1 MNKNRFDLTGRVALV
16 TGASSGLGEHFAQVL
31 AEAGA
36 KVVIA
41 ARRVDRLRHLAERIK
56 SAGGDAAA
64 VAMDVTDRDSVKAA
78 FEEAGR
84 FFGTIDVLINNAG
97 VARSMLFAKTQE
109 EDWDYVVDTNLK
121 AAWRVA
127 RAFVDQPGM
136 AGRSGSIVNI
146 SSILGIGV
154 GYGESL
160 YATSKAG
167 LIQLTRHMALELM
180 RNKIRV
186 NALCPGYIETEIN
199 SGYFKSERGQAY
211 LEKNIPSKKL
221 GTVEDLSGA
230 LLLLASDAGAFIT
243 GVALPVDGGH
253 LLHSL

>member
-1 MNKNRFDLTGRVALV
+1 MNKNRFDLTGRVAMV

-36 KVVIA
+36 KVIVA
-41 ARRVDRLRHLAERIK
+41 ARRVDRLQNVVERIK
-56 SAGGDAAA
+56 SAGGEAAA
-64 VAMDVTDRDSVKAA
+64 VAMDVTDKDSVKKA
-78 FEEAGR
+78 FDDAGK
-84 FFGTIDVLINNAG
+84 FFGPIEILINNAG
-97 VARSMLFAKTQE
+97 VAKSMTFAKTQE
-109 EDWDYVVDTNLK
+109 DDWDYVVDTNLK

-127 RAFVDQPGM
+127 RAFVDQLSM
-136 AGRSGSIVNI
+136 AGKGGSIVNV

-167 LIQLTRHMALELM
+167 LIQLTKHMALELM
-180 RNKIRV
+180 RNNIRV

-199 SGYFKSERGQAY
+199 TDYFKSERGQAY
-211 LEKNIPSKKL
+211 LKTNIPSKKL
-221 GTVEDLSGA
+221 GQVEDLSGA
-230 LLLLASDAGAFIT
+230 LLLLTSDAGSFIT

>member
-1 MNKNRFDLTGRVALV
+1 MTKNRFDLTGRVAMV

-36 KVVIA
+36 KVIVA
-41 ARRVDRLRHLAERIK
+41 ARRVDRLHNVVERIK
-56 SAGGDAAA
+56 SAGGEAAA
-64 VAMDVTDRDSVKAA
+64 VAMDVTDKDSVKKA
-78 FEEAGR
+78 FDDAGK
-84 FFGTIDVLINNAG
+84 FFGPIEILINNAG
-97 VARSMLFAKTQE
+97 VAKSGLFAKTQE
-109 EDWDYVVDTNLK
+109 EDWDFVVDTNLK

-127 RAFVDQPGM
+127 RAFVDQLSM
-136 AGRSGSIVNI
+136 AGKGGSIVNV

-167 LIQLTRHMALELM
+167 LIQLTKHMALELM
-180 RNKIRV
+180 RNNIRV

-199 SGYFKSERGQAY
+199 TDYFKSERGQAY
-211 LEKNIPSKKL
+211 LKTNIPSKKL
-221 GTVEDLSGA
+221 GQVDDLSGA
-230 LLLLASDAGAFIT
+230 LLLLASDAGSFIT

>member
-1 MNKNRFDLTGRVALV
+1 MSKNIFDLTGRVALV

-31 AEAGA
+31 ADAGA
-36 KVVIA
+36 KVVVA
-41 ARRVDRLRHLAERIK
+41 ARRVDRLEALVEKIK
-56 SAGGDAAA
+56 SAGGNAAA
-64 VAMDVTDRDSVKAA
+64 VAMDVTSADSVKTA
-78 FEEAGR
+78 FIDAQKA
-84 FFGTIDVLINNAG
+84 FGTLDILVNNAG
-97 VARSMLFAKTQE
+97 VAKSMTFAKTQE
-109 EDWDYVVDTNLK
+109 DDWEYVVDTNLK
-121 AAWRVA
+121 SAWRVA
-127 RAFVDQPGM
+127 RAFVDQLSI
-136 AGRSGSIVNI
+136 AGKPGSIVNI

-167 LIQLTRHMALELM
+167 LIHLTKHMALELM
-180 RNKIRV
+180 RNQVRV

-199 SGYFKSERGQAY
+199 TDYFKSERGQAY
-211 LEKNIPSKKL
+211 LKTNIPSKKL
-221 GTVEDLSGA
+221 GQVENLSGA

>member
-1 MNKNRFDLTGRVALV
+1 MTKNRFDLTGRVAMV

-36 KVVIA
+36 KVIVA
-41 ARRVDRLRHLAERIK
+41 ARRVDRLHNVVERIK
-56 SAGGDAAA
+56 SAGGEAAA
-64 VAMDVTDRDSVKAA
+64 VAMDVTDKDSVKKA
-78 FEEAGR
+78 FDDAGK
-84 FFGTIDVLINNAG
+84 FFGPIEILINNAG
-97 VARSMLFAKTQE
+97 VAKSGLFAKTQE
-109 EDWDYVVDTNLK
+109 EDWDFVVDTNLK

-127 RAFVDQPGM
+127 RAFVDQLSM
-136 AGRSGSIVNI
+136 AGKGGSIVNV

-167 LIQLTRHMALELM
+167 LIQLTKHMALELM
-180 RNKIRV
+180 RNHVRV

-199 SGYFKSERGQAY
+199 TDYFKSERGQAY
-211 LEKNIPSKKL
+211 LKTNIPSKKL
-221 GTVEDLSGA
+221 GQVDDLSGA
-230 LLLLASDAGAFIT
+230 LLLLTSDAGSFIT

>member
-1 MNKNRFDLTGRVALV
+1 MSKNRFDLTGRVALI

-36 KVVIA
+36 KVIVA
-41 ARRVDRLRHLAERIK
+41 ARRVDRLQALVEKIK
-56 SAGGDAAA
+56 SNGGSAAA
-64 VAMDVTDRDSVKAA
+64 VAMDVTDADSVARGLT
-78 FEEAGR
+78 EAET
-84 FFGTIDVLINNAG
+84 FFGTPDILVNNAG
-97 VARSMLFAKTQE
+97 VAKSGVFLKATE

-127 RAFVDQPGM
+127 RGFTARLQMVGKPG
-136 AGRSGSIVNI
+136 SVINI
-146 SSILGIGV
+146 ASILGLGV

-167 LIQLTRHMALELM
+167 VIQLTKHMALELM
-180 RNKIRV
+180 RANIRV

-199 SGYFKSERGQAY
+199 TDYFKSERGQAY
-211 LEKNIPSKKL
+211 IKSNIPAKRL
-221 GTVEDLSGA
+221 GDVDELTGP
-230 LLLLASDAGAFIT
+230 LLLLASDAGSFVN
-243 GVALPVDGGH
+243 GVALAVDGGH